1 MRCKFTF
8 ASKIKD
14 SEAIKKINLISL
26 QLYIEKHGWVR
37 NDQQSDYK
45 KIIYESPGLDD
56 EYLICPNPDY
66 QKLADYSLR
75 IIELMVTLA
84 DYEELTAQDL
94 YNKILENRTQGQIN
108 STAAACAL
116 WEKQD
121 ELP

>member
-14 SEAIKKINLISL
+14 SEAIKEINLISL

-94 YNKILENRTQGQIN
+94 YNKILENRN
-108 STAAACAL
+108 
-116 WEKQD
+116 D
-121 ELP
+121 